1 MKKDQKN
8 SIKLKKKDK
17 FNKKKFKS
25 FIIQNDDKSD
35 SLDQSINSENNEI
48 DKSNNFLNLKNSK
61 NQIKQ
66 S

>member
-17 FNKKKFKS
+17 INKKKFKS
-25 FIIQNDDKSD
+25 FIIQNDDKSY

-48 DKSNNFLNLKNSK
+48 DKSNNFLHVKNSK

>member
-25 FIIQNDDKSD
+25 FIIQNDDISD
-35 SLDQSINSENNEI
+35 SLNQSINSENNEI
-48 DKSNNFLNLKNSK
+48 DKSNNFLNVKNSK

>member
-8 SIKLKKKDK
+8 YIKLKKKDK

-48 DKSNNFLNLKNSK
+48 DKSNNFLNVKNSK